1 MIISDIVSGFE
12 FIYTQPLPSATW
24 VITHNLNCYPSVTV
38 IDSGNS
44 QVEGDET
51 FKVVLSNPVSCLL
64 EIEEVESTVIN
75 DDTGV

>member
-44 QVEGDET
+44 QVEGDVT
-51 FKVVLSNPVSCLL
+51 YDSPNQITIGFSAGFSGKAILR
-64 EIEEVESTVIN
+64 
-75 DDTGV
+75 